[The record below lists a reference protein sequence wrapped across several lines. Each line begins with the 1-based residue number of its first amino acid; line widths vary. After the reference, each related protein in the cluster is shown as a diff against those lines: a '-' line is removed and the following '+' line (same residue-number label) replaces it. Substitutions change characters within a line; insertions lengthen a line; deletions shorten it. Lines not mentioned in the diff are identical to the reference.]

1 MLEDMQMTN
10 KHMNRCSAS
19 LVIREMHIKSSRM
32 TNVENLDNTRCWWG
46 YRLSFEYWSSLI
58 LPWILT
64 QNVLDQRT
72 NLFYYSYNN
81 NCIRS
86 RYPVRWKKSPTQVNP
101 HFIGK
106 GWRNRLSCLY
116 AEERGS
122 YPLLFSQ
129 KEEGGMER
137 ILGSH
142 SNFKIQ
148 IHLFGNQTKS
158 SVSRVYTLCPVYTR
172 VQS

>member
-1 MLEDMQMTN
+1 MQMTN

-19 LVIREMHIKSSRM
+19 SVIREMHIKSSRM

-122 YPLLFSQ
+122 YPSFSHRKRKAGW
-129 KEEGGMER
+129 KEFWVLIR
-137 ILGSH
+137 TLKYKYI
-142 SNFKIQ
+142 
-148 IHLFGNQTKS
+148 S
-158 SVSRVYTLCPVYTR
+158 SVTRQSPLSPEFILCVQFTHVSRAR
-172 VQS
+172 